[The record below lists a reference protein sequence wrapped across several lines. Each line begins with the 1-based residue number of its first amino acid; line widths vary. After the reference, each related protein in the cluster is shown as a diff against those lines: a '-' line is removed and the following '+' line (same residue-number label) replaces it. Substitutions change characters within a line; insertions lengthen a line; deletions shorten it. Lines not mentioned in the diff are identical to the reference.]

1 MGSSGGGGDGGG
13 REPGRNAAAKKAK
26 KKAENSFPSA
36 PKPKLS
42 DRTPNLSERRSERQP
57 NNPFKTSRGPS
68 PGDVKATFGAVE
80 GVDTKFTSR
89 GKEYN
94 APNRDIV
101 AANVAGRPGLN
112 VGNMG
117 DLATRA
123 RVGQLP
129 PAKVQVPG
137 VGTAA
142 LNLLN
147 TVGMKSAGSLMRKI
161 ASDTPTTVDG
171 KVTYGTKLVKDD
183 NDKIMGIVDKSG
195 AYSGRPDFNPTPT
208 PKGESDKTSTGITA
222 EDNKPKKPSIP
233 EETTAD
239 AARRSALLGGGSS
252 AAQRLL
258 LQKKKRKA

>member
-68 PGDVKATFGAVE
+68 PGDVMATFGAV
-80 GVDTKFTSR
+80 DDM
-89 GKEYN
+89 
-94 APNRDIV
+94 NRDVV

-117 DLATRA
+117 DLATRS

-147 TVGMKSAGSLMRKI
+147 TIGMKSAGSLMRKI

-171 KVTYGTKLVKDD
+171 KVTYGTKLVKDGS
-183 NDKIMGIVDKSG
+183 DKIMGIVDKSG